1 MGVNL
6 GNISARS
13 GDITLSANGTLRIGY
28 AVAQGNLSAT
38 GDAVA
43 LQGKQQTG
51 GALNLSAQQDIIIK
65 DATLRAGKQIDAQ
78 AGGTLQASN
87 STLSVGV
94 NTQGTVGDELN
105 LKLKG
110 DNVTLSSAQLAAG
123 NVLALATNALTQDAK
138 SGIKAGRQLTLQG
151 STVTLAGEADAQD
164 IHLEAKSL
172 KRESSAKWQAKNGAN
187 LSLSQQG
194 ELSGAITAGNT
205 LRVDGGALTQRG
217 TLAANSITLQL
228 ADSINNSGV
237 ITAQGAVVVTA
248 GQIQQR
254 GTLEAQ
260 RMTLNAASLD
270 NRGKLLG
277 VEALTLHVTDTIFN
291 SGYLLS
297 QGDASIQATDLE
309 NTGQWQANRIDV
321 NAARLANSGS
331 VLGIAALTLA
341 LTERLDNRVSGKLFS
356 QGIASINAANVANLG
371 EWQASQLMVQA
382 NRFDNRGRMQGD
394 ALLSIETRATTAPVT
409 GRIAAL
415 GAQTVQPTLTNQ
427 GTLISGGELHL
438 NGQQIENRG
447 TLLNDAMRIGAHS
460 LNNFGDIT
468 ALTTTTLN
476 AELSVGLDNRG
487 AISGENVAIIADRIT
502 NSDDISANA
511 QMTLAV
517 ALDLENSGTLYSQ
530 QLGVDALNLLNDGK
544 ISGATALEMRVRGDV
559 YNDGTLAGCLLT
571 LDADTLR
578 NDGNM
583 IATENGHLR
592 LQELLNNLSLISGQG
607 PLRID
612 ASQVQQE
619 ATLEAQALTLNA
631 DTLDNRSTLL
641 GVDALT
647 LAIVAEAKN
656 NGKWLSHGESVIQA
670 ARLNNLGT
678 VQSERLRVDA
688 QQMENAGQLLGI
700 AALPLDV
707 QGELTNQQTG
717 KLLSQGLATL
727 HATDVTNLG
736 EWQADN
742 LLLSAVR
749 PTNSGRIQ
757 GNTALVLDLGT
768 DPQSALHNQGRL
780 LSGGTSQLAAAL
792 IDNSG
797 VISSQGLSAL
807 TANNLLNSGDMV
819 ASAGMSL
826 QGNYRGTGNLT
837 TDGQLIFLG
846 DSLENAGAWQGK
858 TLDVR
863 SLNLTNSGS
872 LLGEDVTLHAD
883 NVTNQGTLTGVK
895 AMRLLLD
902 AGLNNAGTI
911 NSYLLTLNAKNID
924 NDGQIN
930 GIDGFTLL
938 ATGAL
943 NNTRNG
949 TLYGSTLTLG
959 ADSLN
964 NQGDITAIDRLDL
977 TLEQGLDNRGTL
989 NSNHLTA
996 QAQQAENPGTITGVN
1011 VLSVTLNNAITNAGA
1026 LQSKALTLI
1035 ADTLI
1040 NLGQLTGYDTA
1051 SLPLN
1056 QTLENSGNIRSQR
1069 LAIAALSAAL
1079 NQGQLLGVDD
1089 LQFTLIEQ
1097 LDNRSQIGGSGTVQV
1112 TANNV
1117 QQAGAL
1123 EGRQVGINADVL
1135 DNQGKVLGLDALTL
1149 SIGDRLTNRQS
1160 GKQLSA
1166 GLAAFNAAQAVNQ
1179 GEWQANALVL
1189 QGNHL
1194 INTGRIQGDQGI
1206 AVTLNT
1212 AVFSS
1217 NFLNQGTLVSG
1228 SDSQINANAIENSG
1242 TLSTLGKATLTGDTL
1257 LNASYIIAD
1266 SALTLNGNYQGT
1278 GRLATGGTLA
1288 LSGEHLS
1295 NQGYWQG
1302 RDVTLTGST
1311 FDLQGA
1317 LVGGSISP

>member
-1 MGVNL
+1 MVQFGHDLWVQTGHLDNQGTLSAADLHLTADTVSNQGNVQATQNADIVVVDALTQTDAGTLLAGGKLALDAARVDTQGDIQAQQFVVKAQRWLQQGSVSIRGDGDIQVADWHNQGQMVLGGNGMLSGASLVNSGSWQSAALAWHGDTLINQGRLQSL
-6 GNISARS
+6 GALGITARERVSNSGSILAASTLDLVVPMLLNDGELQGLTLSAAGASLTNRGQMAGAS
-13 GDITLSANGTLRIGY
+13 RLSITLSGDLDNQGVLMGTEALTLAIDERLNNVGEVLSQGTITAGARQISNGGQWQGNALALTAETLRNAGTLLGTNALMLSASAVLENLDTGKLQSRGSAVLHAAQITNQGEWQADNIALTALALTNDGAIQSTDALTLALDGAMRNAGTLIAGGISTLHAASVDNEGTISSRGATLFETLSLQNDGSISASENLTLHGNYQGKGSLSTSEQLALQGERLSQNGEWQADSLTANAARFTHNGTLR
-28 AVAQGNLSAT
+28 AHV
-38 GDAVA
+38 VA
-43 LQGKQQTG
+43 LSLTDLFNNG
-51 GALNLSAQQDIIIK
+51 
-65 DATLRAGKQIDAQ
+65 QIDADQ
-78 AGGTLQASN
+78 TI
-87 STLSVGV
+87 
-94 NTQGTVGDELN
+94 
-105 LKLKG
+105 
-110 DNVTLSSAQLAAG
+110 
-123 NVLALATNALTQDAK
+123 ALTLGNMDNRG
-138 SGIKAGRQLTLQG
+138 SVNAGDMMLRATTLTN
-151 STVTLAGEADAQD
+151 S
-164 IHLEAKSL
+164 
-172 KRESSAKWQAKNGAN
+172 
-187 LSLSQQG
+187 
-194 ELSGAITAGNT
+194 
-205 LRVDGGALTQRG
+205 G
-217 TLAANSITLQL
+217 TLASLQAMELQL

-237 ITAQGAVVVTA
+237 ITAQGAVAVTA

-254 GTLEAQ
+254 GTLEGQ

-341 LTERLDNRVSGKLFS
+341 LTQRLDNSVSGKLFS
-356 QGIASINAANVANLG
+356 QGIASITAANVANLG

-447 TLLNDAMRIGAHS
+447 TLLSDAMRIGAHS

-468 ALTTTTLN
+468 ALTTLN

-517 ALDLENSGTLYSQ
+517 ALNLENSGTLYSQ

-544 ISGATALEMRVRGDV
+544 ISGATALKMRVRGDV

-571 LDADTLR
+571 LDANTLR

-592 LQELLNNLSLISGQG
+592 LQALLNNRSLISGQG
-607 PLRID
+607 ALRID

-631 DTLDNRSTLL
+631 DTLDNRGTLL

-656 NGKWLSHGESVIQA
+656 SGKWLSQGESVIQA

-678 VQSERLRVDA
+678 VQSERLHVDA

-700 AALPLDV
+700 AALTLDV

-717 KLLSQGLATL
+717 KLLSQGVATL

-749 PTNSGRIQ
+749 LTNSGRIQ
-757 GNTALVLDLGT
+757 GNTALALDLGT

-792 IDNSG
+792 IDNSS

-837 TDGQLIFLG
+837 TDGQLIFRG

-911 NSYLLTLNAKNID
+911 
-924 NDGQIN
+924 
-930 GIDGFTLL
+930 
-938 ATGAL
+938 
-943 NNTRNG
+943 
-949 TLYGSTLTLG
+949 
-959 ADSLN
+959 
-964 NQGDITAIDRLDL
+964 
-977 TLEQGLDNRGTL
+977 
-989 NSNHLTA
+989 
-996 QAQQAENPGTITGVN
+996 
-1011 VLSVTLNNAITNAGA
+1011 
-1026 LQSKALTLI
+1026 
-1035 ADTLI
+1035 
-1040 NLGQLTGYDTA
+1040 
-1051 SLPLN
+1051 
-1056 QTLENSGNIRSQR
+1056 
-1069 LAIAALSAAL
+1069 
-1079 NQGQLLGVDD
+1079 
-1089 LQFTLIEQ
+1089 
-1097 LDNRSQIGGSGTVQV
+1097 
-1112 TANNV
+1112 
-1117 QQAGAL
+1117 
-1123 EGRQVGINADVL
+1123 
-1135 DNQGKVLGLDALTL
+1135 
-1149 SIGDRLTNRQS
+1149 
-1160 GKQLSA
+1160 
-1166 GLAAFNAAQAVNQ
+1166 
-1179 GEWQANALVL
+1179 
-1189 QGNHL
+1189 
-1194 INTGRIQGDQGI
+1194 
-1206 AVTLNT
+1206 
-1212 AVFSS
+1212 
-1217 NFLNQGTLVSG
+1217 
-1228 SDSQINANAIENSG
+1228 
-1242 TLSTLGKATLTGDTL
+1242 
-1257 LNASYIIAD
+1257 
-1266 SALTLNGNYQGT
+1266 
-1278 GRLATGGTLA
+1278 
-1288 LSGEHLS
+1288 
-1295 NQGYWQG
+1295 
-1302 RDVTLTGST
+1302 
-1311 FDLQGA
+1311 
-1317 LVGGSISP
+1317 